1 MSTFSGGR
9 VLTRKGAAT
18 RLRIIEAAAAEI
30 RERGAHTT
38 TLDDVCRR
46 SGTGKS
52 QLFHYFP
59 DGKEQLLLAVAEWEA
74 DRVLEDQQ
82 PYLGELTSWPAWERW
97 RDAVVERYRR
107 QGVHC
112 ALGVLVTEIGRST
125 PAAQAV
131 TRQLLERWQREVRTG
146 IERMRASGA
155 ITRDLDPDRAAGA
168 VIAAIQGGVTILM
181 STGSAE
187 HLESALD
194 LCLAYLREPAPAG
207 APERLRSDGARRPAR

>member
-1 MSTFSGGR
+1 M
-9 VLTRKGAAT
+9 LTKKGAAT
-18 RLRIIEAAAAEI
+18 RLRIVDAAAAEI
-30 RERGAHTT
+30 RERGVNAT

-59 DGKEQLLLAVAEWEA
+59 EGREQLLLAVARREA

-82 PYLGELTSWPAWERW
+82 PHLDGLTTWPAWRSW

-112 ALGVLVTEIGRST
+112 PLGVLITELGRHT
-125 PAAQAV
+125 PAAQEV
-131 TRQLLERWQREVRTG
+131 TRELLAQWEARVRAG
-146 IERMRASGA
+146 IEAMRDRGDVRPEVDPEATAMA
-155 ITRDLDPDRAAGA
+155 I
-168 VIAAIQGGVTILM
+168 IAAIQGGVTILM
-181 STGSAE
+181 STGSAR

-194 LCLAYLREPAPAG
+194 LCLTH
-207 APERLRSDGARRPAR
+207 LRSPGG